1 MRFSKEGEEQ
11 MEKEINELYKNLKWY
26 EKIII
31 KIFKKTFLKGYN
43 LIRIKI
49 VNQLL

>member
-26 EKIII
+26 ERIII
-31 KIFKKTFLKGYN
+31 KIFKETFLKGYN

>member
-1 MRFSKEGEEQ
+1 

-26 EKIII
+26 ERIII
-31 KIFKKTFLKGYN
+31 KNFKKTFLKGYN
-43 LIRIKI
+43 LIRINI